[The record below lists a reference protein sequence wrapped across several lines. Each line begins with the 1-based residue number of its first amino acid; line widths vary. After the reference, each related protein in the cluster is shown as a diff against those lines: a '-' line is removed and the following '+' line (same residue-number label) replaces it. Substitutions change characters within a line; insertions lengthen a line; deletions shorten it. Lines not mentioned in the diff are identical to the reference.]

1 MPSASGLFLSI
12 AHRPAGSGANSAASS
27 RAPHPQTAASVHLGL
42 LILVLVGSLSSS
54 GPLLRAPRMDRPVM
68 PLAPAP
74 QAVTI
79 IDATPRGTRCEEQT
93 WPYFTRECLNY
104 ARGEQAPPIVSPV
117 PRDNAAGTAE
127 KPARE
132 QPLSPQIDH
141 PAVSGFDAGEGHAMT
156 NNDTAETPGY
166 GSTEDEAE
174 QAQPEMRPARPEGRR
189 RARGSRSLF
198 GPHRGF
204 AFGPFRF

>member
-1 MPSASGLFLSI
+1 MPSASGLFHSI
-12 AHRPAGSGANSAASS
+12 AHRSAWSGASPAAAS
-27 RAPHPQTAASVHLGL
+27 RAPHPQTAASVRLGL
-42 LILVLVGSLSSS
+42 LILVLVGSLWSS
-54 GPLLRAPRMDRPVM
+54 GPLLRAPRMERPVM

-93 WPYFTRECLNY
+93 WPYFTRECLSY
-104 ARGEQAPPIVSPV
+104 ARGEQASPIASSV
-117 PRDNAAGTAE
+117 PRDNAAGPAE

-141 PAVSGFDAGEGHAMT
+141 PAVSGLDAGENHAMT
-156 NNDTAETPGY
+156 DNDAAETPGY
-166 GSTEDEAE
+166 GSAEDEAE
-174 QAQPEMRPARPEGRR
+174 QAQPEMRAARPDGRR
-189 RARGSRSLF
+189 RARGPHSPF